1 MNRVEQIIRSTDV
14 KVRRDTT
21 LESTWLYGDY
31 EHMVEEALSFHC
43 PTCKVSDLL
52 KLQISQLYHQGYVV
66 IENIAVA
73 VPVTSVLS
81 VLDRI
86 SDIGNGRGKL
96 RNISDQVGFKILH
109 THFGQSSFIVENWAN
124 HAKRTKLQDQDLDIE
139 TMYQSLI
146 ASVSN
151 NYKTGEWVVY
161 SKHNGSIII
170 WCLWLHEAGDEALV
184 RELKART

>member
-14 KVRRDTT
+14 KVRRDIA

-43 PTCKVSDLL
+43 PTCNVSDLL
-52 KLQISQLYHQGYVV
+52 KLQLSQLYHQGYVV

-81 VLDRI
+81 VLERI

-96 RNISDQVGFKILH
+96 RNISDQVGFKVLH

-124 HAKRTKLQDQDLDIE
+124 HAKRTKLQDQNLNME

-146 ASVSN
+146 ESISN
-151 NYKTGEWVVY
+151 DYKTGEWVVY
-161 SKHNGSIII
+161 SKHNGSITI
-170 WCLWLHEAGDEALV
+170 WGLWLHEAGDDALV